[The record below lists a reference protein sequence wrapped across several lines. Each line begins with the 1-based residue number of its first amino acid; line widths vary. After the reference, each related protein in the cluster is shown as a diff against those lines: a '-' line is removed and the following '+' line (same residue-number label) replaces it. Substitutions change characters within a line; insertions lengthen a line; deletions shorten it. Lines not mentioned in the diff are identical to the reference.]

1 MVKKI
6 IQMRQP
12 DPEQPFDRQQ
22 KKEVQIKP
30 QLRIGHV
37 QLFEPGMK
45 IQKIEQPLVFAGVND
60 TCILVQGVDFLQVVI
75 IQIDFPNR
83 SLQYFPG
90 DIAVIPR
97 IKVGEVVG
105 CVSQQVID
113 NTAYSGPGLAE
124 QGFEKLEK
132 VHACSLM
139 VIA

>member
-1 MVKKI
+1 
-6 IQMRQP
+6 
-12 DPEQPFDRQQ
+12 
-22 KKEVQIKP
+22 
-30 QLRIGHV
+30 
-37 QLFEPGMK
+37 MK
-45 IQKIEQPLVFAGVND
+45 IQKIEQRLVFAGVND

-113 NTAYSGPGLAE
+113 NTAYSGPGLAG